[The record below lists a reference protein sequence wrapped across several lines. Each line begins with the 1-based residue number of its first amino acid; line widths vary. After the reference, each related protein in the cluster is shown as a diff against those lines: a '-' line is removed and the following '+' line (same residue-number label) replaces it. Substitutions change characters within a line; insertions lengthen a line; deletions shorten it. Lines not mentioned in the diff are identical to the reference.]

1 MTDFPLKV
9 DECTN
14 LFQKTSALIISFDV
28 GLWFR
33 KMAMDAILYG
43 KAVEIQES
51 PKGDYRLGCQGRFSL
66 EEGVAVHF
74 QATT

>member
-1 MTDFPLKV
+1 
-9 DECTN
+9 
-14 LFQKTSALIISFDV
+14 
-28 GLWFR
+28 
-33 KMAMDAILYG
+33 MDAIYG

-51 PKGDYRLGCQGRFSL
+51 PKGDYGLGCQGQFSL